1 MKIAEKDARITIT
14 ILNRGGVLRIL
25 GSVTRRGNPL
35 SKVLGNPTKPPPPAG
50 RPRKPWKRGHP
61 EVKENGGVGA
71 AALDLSGHPKW
82 TAINSTLGKEIET
95 TRYGIL
101 YLHHQSSNISVA
113 PVSVDKFSQRRRKW
127 RADENNE
134 GPAHKKRRN

>member
-14 ILNRGGVLRIL
+14 ILNRGGVLRIF
-25 GSVTRRGNPL
+25 GSVTHRGTPL
-35 SKVLGNPTKPPPPAG
+35 SKVSGSPIKHPPPAG

-61 EVKENGGVGA
+61 EVKEKSEVEATG
-71 AALDLSGHPKW
+71 LDLSGHPKW

-101 YLHHQSSNISVA
+101 NLHHQSSNISVA
-113 PVSVDKFSQRRRKW
+113 PISVDKFSQRRRKW
-127 RADENNE
+127 RADESNE
-134 GPAHKKRRN
+134 GPAHKKRGN